1 MLALIL
7 GFAIVVLDQFTKVW
21 VREALV
27 YGGEPQAVIPGFF
40 NLVYVRNPGAAWGML
55 GGQQVILIGL
65 SIVVLILL
73 AIFHRRVLNPTLD
86 HRIALGLMIGGILGN
101 LIDRIKFGWVTDF
114 LDFHIGTHHWP
125 SFNIADSA
133 ICIAVGL
140 YLLSALWHKSHPL
153 KNDGGNDEIPKH
165 EGSSKSE

>member
-7 GFAIVVLDQFTKVW
+7 GLIVVVFDQFTKLW
-21 VREALV
+21 VRETLI
-27 YGGEPQAVIPGFF
+27 YGAEPQVIVPGFI
-40 NLVYVRNPGAAWGML
+40 NLVYVRNPGAAWGMF
-55 GGQQVILIGL
+55 GGQQAFLILL

-73 AIFHRRVLNPTLD
+73 AIFRRRFLNPTLD
-86 HRIALGLMIGGILGN
+86 HRITFGLMIGGILGN
-101 LIDRIKFGWVTDF
+101 LIDRIKVGWVTDF
-114 LDFHIGTHHWP
+114 IDCHIGTHHFP

-153 KNDGGNDEIPKH
+153 KNDN
-165 EGSSKSE
+165 

>member
-1 MLALIL
+1 MLALVL
-7 GFAIVVLDQFTKVW
+7 GLIVVVFDQFTKIW
-21 VREALV
+21 VRGTFV
-27 YGGEPQAVIPGFF
+27 YGGEPQVVLPGFF
-40 NLVYVRNPGAAWGML
+40 NFVYVRNPGAAWGML
-55 GGQQVILIGL
+55 GGQQVILILL
-65 SIVVLILL
+65 SVFVLLML

-125 SFNIADSA
+125 SFNVADSA

-140 YLLSALWHKSHPL
+140 YLLSSLWHSSHPL
-153 KNDGGNDEIPKH
+153 KNNGDNDE
-165 EGSSKSE
+165 